1 MIIDY
6 EQQLRELVPNVFAT
20 VKGETPLSAKLAP
33 FVSSAEQWI
42 ISTFTSMEVMRQICL
57 LEDGTPI
64 KVAVERAVVCEAM
77 RTAIPSLDIVLTPN
91 GFGVVSNQNIAPA
104 SKERVE
110 RLIASLTA
118 QRDDLLDSLLTEL
131 QGFQGWK
138 ETKQYQFFAA
148 TLFPTLELSAL
159 CGFKAERWEK
169 YLELRQRAI
178 EAEESLAE
186 EYFSQELMK
195 EFRLAVIGGEIS
207 DEFATVIRGVRA
219 QVVAMIGGEPISTRR
234 MVDLLNFIRSRP
246 ESFSAWH
253 NSSTAEI
260 FTPPVFKNKKKS
272 GGYFF

>member
-20 VKGETPLSAKLAP
+20 VKGETPLSAKIAP

-57 LEDGTPI
+57 LDDGTPI
-64 KVAVERAVVCEAM
+64 KVTVERAVVCEAM

-110 RLIASLTA
+110 RLIASLTT
-118 QRDDLLDSLLTEL
+118 QRDDLLDSLLSEL

-138 ETKQYQFFAA
+138 GTKQYQFFAA

-159 CGFKAERWEK
+159 CGFKTDRWVK
-169 YLELRQRAI
+169 YLALRQRAI

-195 EFRLAVIGGEIS
+195 EFRMAVVGCEIS
-207 DEFATVIRGVRA
+207 DEFAPVIRGVRA

-234 MVDLLNFIRSRP
+234 MVDLVNFIRNRP

-253 NSSTAEI
+253 NSSTAEL
-260 FTPPVFKNKKKS
+260 FTPPVFKNQKKS

>member
-57 LEDGTPI
+57 LDDGTPI
-64 KVAVERAVVCEAM
+64 KVTVERAVVCEAM
-77 RTAIPSLDIVLTPN
+77 RTAIPSLDIVITPN

-110 RLIASLTA
+110 RLIASLTE
-118 QRDDLLDSLLTEL
+118 QRDELLDALLTEL
-131 QGFQGWK
+131 QGFEGWRA
-138 ETKQYQFFAA
+138 TKQCQFFAA
-148 TLFPTLELSAL
+148 TLFPTLELSDL
-159 CGFKAERWEK
+159 CGFKSERWEK
-169 YLELRQRAI
+169 YLKLRQRAI

-195 EFRLAVIGGEIS
+195 EFRMAVVGGEIS
-207 DEFATVIRGVRA
+207 DEFAPVIRGVRA

-234 MVDLLNFIRSRP
+234 MVALVNFIRNRP

-253 NSSTAEI
+253 NSSTAEL
-260 FTPPVFKNKKKS
+260 FTPPVFKNQKKS

>member
-20 VKGETPLSAKLAP
+20 VKGETPLSAKIAP

-42 ISTFTSMEVMRQICL
+42 ITMFTSMEVMRQICI

-64 KVAVERAVVCEAM
+64 KVTVERAVVCEAM

-110 RLIASLTA
+110 RLIASLTT
-118 QRDDLLDSLLTEL
+118 QRDELLSSLLSEL
-131 QGFQGWK
+131 QGFEGWRG
-138 ETKQYQFFAA
+138 TKQYQFFAA
-148 TLFPTLELSAL
+148 TLFPTLELSTL

-195 EFRLAVIGGEIS
+195 EFRLAVVGGEIS
-207 DEFATVIRGVRA
+207 DEFAQVIRGIRA

-234 MVDLLNFIRSRP
+234 MVALVNFIRNRP

-253 NSSTAEI
+253 SSSTAEL
-260 FTPPVFKNKKKS
+260 FTPPVFKNEKKS

>member
-42 ISTFTSMEVMRQICL
+42 ISTFTSMEVMRQIFL
-57 LEDGTPI
+57 LEDSAPI
-64 KVAVERAVVCEAM
+64 KVTVERAVVCEAM

-110 RLIASLTA
+110 RLIASLTQ

-159 CGFKAERWEK
+159 CGFKTDRWVK
-169 YLELRQRAI
+169 YLALRRRAI

-186 EYFSQELMK
+186 EYFSAELMK
-195 EFRLAVIGGEIS
+195 EFRIAVIGGEIPN
-207 DEFATVIRGVRA
+207 EFATVIRGIRA

-234 MVDLLNFIRSRP
+234 MVDLVNFIRCRP

-253 NSSTAEI
+253 NSITAEI
-260 FTPPVFKNKKKS
+260 FTPPVFRNKKKS

>member
-42 ISTFTSMEVMRQICL
+42 ITTFTSMEVMRQICL

-64 KVAVERAVVCEAM
+64 KVTVERAVVCEAM

-110 RLIASLTA
+110 RLIASLTT
-118 QRDDLLDSLLTEL
+118 QRDDLLDSLLSEL

-138 ETKQYQFFAA
+138 GTKQYQFFAA

-159 CGFKAERWEK
+159 CGFKTDRWVK
-169 YLELRQRAI
+169 YLALRQRAI

-186 EYFSQELMK
+186 EYFSQEMMK
-195 EFRLAVIGGEIS
+195 EFRMAVVGGEIS
-207 DEFATVIRGVRA
+207 DEFVPVIRGV
-219 QVVAMIGGEPISTRR
+219 GRR
-234 MVDLLNFIRSRP
+234 WWR
-246 ESFSAWH
+246 
-253 NSSTAEI
+253 
-260 FTPPVFKNKKKS
+260 
-272 GGYFF
+272 

>member
-42 ISTFTSMEVMRQICL
+42 ITTFTSMEVMRQICL
-57 LEDGTPI
+57 LDDGTPI
-64 KVAVERAVVCEAM
+64 KVTVERAVVCEAM

-110 RLIASLTA
+110 RLIASLTQ
-118 QRDDLLDSLLTEL
+118 QRDELLDSLLSEL

-159 CGFKAERWEK
+159 CGFKSERWEK
-169 YLELRQRAI
+169 YLELRLRAI

-195 EFRLAVIGGEIS
+195 EFRIAVIGGEIPN
-207 DEFATVIRGVRA
+207 EFATVIRGVRA

-234 MVDLLNFIRSRP
+234 MVDLVNFIRCRP

-253 NSSTAEI
+253 NSITAEI

>member
-42 ISTFTSMEVMRQICL
+42 ISTFTSMEVMRQIFL
-57 LEDGTPI
+57 LEDSAPI
-64 KVAVERAVVCEAM
+64 KVTVERAVVCEAM

-110 RLIASLTA
+110 RLIASLTQ

-159 CGFKAERWEK
+159 CGFKTDRWVK
-169 YLELRQRAI
+169 YLALRRRAI

-186 EYFSQELMK
+186 EYFSAELMK

-234 MVDLLNFIRSRP
+234 MVDLVNFIRCRP